1 MSKFLVNLELTG
13 YDSLKE
19 KITAEE
25 DFISEQLECSG
36 GGVSI
41 TKLNF
46 SYPQVIFICRKC
58 SHRIYVSKERLI
70 KDWKL
75 PDDCPECGEESY
87 ENWIFEREG
96 NYEKEYD

>member
-36 GGVSI
+36 GGV
-41 TKLNF
+41 
-46 SYPQVIFICRKC
+46 
-58 SHRIYVSKERLI
+58 
-70 KDWKL
+70 
-75 PDDCPECGEESY
+75 
-87 ENWIFEREG
+87 
-96 NYEKEYD
+96 